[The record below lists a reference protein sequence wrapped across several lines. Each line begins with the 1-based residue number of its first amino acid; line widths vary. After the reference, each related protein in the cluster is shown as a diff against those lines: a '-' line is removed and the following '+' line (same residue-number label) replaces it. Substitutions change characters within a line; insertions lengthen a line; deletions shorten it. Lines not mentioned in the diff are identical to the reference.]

1 MWRSRDGEP
10 NMQRKIMTGNA
21 AAGFA
26 MKQINPDVVAAY
38 PITPQ
43 TELMETFCQFVAD
56 GAVNTNLVCVE
67 SEHSALSACVGASAA
82 GARVMT
88 ATSAN
93 GFALMWEVVYIVAS
107 LRLPVV
113 MTVVNRALSG
123 PINIHCDHSDT
134 MGARDAGWV
143 QIYCENSQEAYDTVL
158 QAIRI
163 GESSKVMLPVM
174 VMYDGFIISHTM
186 EVLEILDDDVVKKFV
201 GQYKPE
207 HYLLDI
213 NHPITVGPLD
223 FHDYYFE
230 HKRQQVDAMDEA
242 KRVIPQVEDEYFKL
256 SGRRYGF
263 FEEYKLADADYAIVV
278 MSSTAGTAKP
288 IVDELRA
295 QGEKVGLLR
304 PRVFRPFP
312 AAEMAAALSH
322 LKGIAILDRV
332 HSFGGYGGPLFTE
345 IRSALAGLP
354 KVPPSMGFVYGLGGR
369 DTDLNQIR
377 HAFAAAKKVASGQGV
392 GSIEY
397 LGVRE

>member
-1 MWRSRDGEP
+1 
-10 NMQRKIMTGNA
+10 MTGNA

-26 MKQINPDVVAAY
+26 MKQIDPDVVAAY

-43 TELMETFCQFVAD
+43 TELMEAFAQFVAD
-56 GAVNTNLVCVE
+56 GVVDTNLVCVE

-93 GFALMWEVVYIVAS
+93 GFALMWEIIYIAAS
-107 LRLPVV
+107 LRTPVI
-113 MTVVNRALSG
+113 MSVVNRALSG

-134 MGARDAGWV
+134 MGARDAGWI
-143 QIYCENSQEAYDTVL
+143 QIYCENSQEAYDSLLMAV
-158 QAIRI
+158 RI
-163 GESSKVMLPVM
+163 GENPKVLLPVM

-186 EVLEILDDDVVKKFV
+186 EVLEVLDDDVARKFV
-201 GQYKPE
+201 GKYNPE
-207 HYLLDI
+207 YYLLNI

-230 HKRQQVDAMDEA
+230 HKRQQVDAMDAA
-242 KRVIPQVEDEYFKL
+242 KLVIPQVEEEYFKL

-278 MSSTAGTAKP
+278 MGSTAGTAKP

-295 QGEKVGLLR
+295 QGEKAGLLR
-304 PRVFRPFP
+304 MRVFRPFP
-312 AAEMAAALSH
+312 AAEMAAALAH
-322 LKGIAILDRV
+322 LKGIAILDRAN
-332 HSFGGYGGPLFTE
+332 SSGGYGGPLFME
-345 IRSALAGLP
+345 VRSALATLP
-354 KVPPSMGFVYGLGGR
+354 HVPPSMGFVYGLGGR
-369 DTDLNQIR
+369 DTDLEQLR
-377 HAFAAAKKVASGQGV
+377 KAFATAKEVAAGKNIGEVA
-392 GSIEY
+392 Y

>member
-1 MWRSRDGEP
+1 MWRGWDGEP
-10 NMQRKIMTGNA
+10 IMQRKIMTGNA

-56 GAVNTNLVCVE
+56 GAVDTNLVCVE

-93 GFALMWEVVYIVAS
+93 GFALMWEVVYIAAS
-107 LRLPVV
+107 LRLPII
-113 MTVVNRALSG
+113 MPVVNRALSG
-123 PINIHCDHSDT
+123 PINIHNDHSDT

-158 QAIRI
+158 QAVRI
-163 GESSKVMLPVM
+163 GENSKVMLPVM

-186 EVLEILDDDVVKKFV
+186 EVLEVLDDDVVKKFV

-207 HYLLDI
+207 RYLLDI

-230 HKRQQVDAMDEA
+230 HKRQQVDAMEEA

-322 LKGIAILDRV
+322 LKGIAIMDKV

-369 DTDLNQIR
+369 DTDMNQIR
-377 HAFAAAKKVASGQGV
+377 HAFAQAKKVASGV
-392 GSIEY
+392 GIDTIEY